1 MTNPAAPDYQQL
13 AQPAWSDHARRF
25 PPAGT
30 PADPDFHAGGTWPW
44 DWSTMTREQAERMW
58 NRLEGFVAYLND
70 RYAWDHDHHIP
81 MCWAFHGALVEE
93 LTTLYWSRW
102 AAFCGPDANP
112 DKAQA
117 WHTYFLPPFYNRMAT
132 WCGGAQNLN
141 KCQSGNHV
149 LARRHE
155 ARDGEPARWT
165 AMTARLRENDEDSR
179 PAESVGHAQDGQPAA
194 YPPLTVVPPQPDPPP
209 PDYRGPTSTSLI

>member
-44 DWSTMTREQAERMW
+44 DWSTMTRDQAERMW

-70 RYAWDHDHHIP
+70 RYAWDHDQQIP

-117 WHTYFLPPFYNRMAT
+117 WHTYFLPPFYGRMAT

-149 LARRHE
+149 PARRNE
-155 ARDGEPARWT
+155 GTRRRASPVGC
-165 AMTARLRENDEDSR
+165 NDR
-179 PAESVGHAQDGQPAA
+179 TPPRKRRGHAARRVNRPRPRRSAGRLSTPHRRPTPA
-194 YPPLTVVPPQPDPPP
+194 
-209 PDYRGPTSTSLI
+209 